1 MRLHIMP
8 HCIIIRVAENSPFSL
23 HVKTFL
29 SENLSRSFW
38 VNETLINIC
47 TPFETQKRQAFL
59 TKLYYTCAQ
68 ISRTHDAS
76 FLKKLLLSCHKPI
89 KLMHTKRTPS
99 PTPKSDT
106 HTKNPY
112 HLLKA
117 HPDESLHTIRKKYLQ
132 LAKEFHPD
140 TLVDENPLMRQRH
153 TEMFQHIQ
161 EAYATIKAEKIK
173 ENVA

>member
-38 VNETLINIC
+38 VNETLINLC
-47 TPFETQKRQAFL
+47 SPFETKIRQAFL

-76 FLKKLLLSCHKPI
+76 FLKKLLLSSHKPI
-89 KLMHTKRTPS
+89 KLMYTKHTTLKLIPNTQNEDAYR
-99 PTPKSDT
+99 
-106 HTKNPY
+106 
-112 HLLKA
+112 LLKA

-132 LAKEFHPD
+132 LAKQFHPD
-140 TLVDENPLMRQRH
+140 TKRDENPLISERN
-153 TEMFQHIQ
+153 TKIFQNIQ
-161 EAYATIKAEKIK
+161 EAYSTIKAEKIK
-173 ENVA
+173 QNVA